1 MIQTLRQALRRWL
14 VALIAVTVLAAG
26 GAVAYSLTTP
36 ARYAATTQLLVGQI
50 NADADSIKASQQ
62 LIGTYAEL
70 IVSPSALQQAATAV
84 GNGVTATEMR
94 AATEVQFSTS
104 TRLLGVK
111 VTLGSPESAQRAAET
126 LATLLKNE
134 VSLTQ
139 GSGAG
144 ALSTVVQAT
153 ADPDPVATNPALRGA
168 IAGLTAFVIGLLL
181 VLLLEQTRGVVRTSE
196 DVESVSG
203 RDALVELPRRSKGSG
218 PVRHGDAPT
227 TAAYRMLAAYL
238 DTLPPRQGAHCVA
251 VVGTG
256 PDGRS
261 QMPLN
266 LAIALAQTGRRA
278 LLLENESEKP
288 RSLAVFDTAP
298 IDITGQA
305 ALYLFTPDPTG
316 ADFKVDR
323 LGLTPETYQLAL
335 AWADS
340 RSRASTEQAVQAVSP
355 LTDWV
360 VLAPRSIEASDVG
373 LSWAAAAD
381 AVFLVVEQGVTRR
394 RELQAALVTLR
405 RLTSEPIEVVLVP
418 EGVKEGRST
427 KATLK
432 VIQEEARVAAAKRA
446 AKAAARAAETG
457 QPLPPG
463 MLPPGMLPAGQPQSA
478 PPPPPPAQQPMQQP
492 IQQPMQQPMQQP
504 AYPPPAFPVVP
515 AAAPAPNT
523 PPPPP
528 ARTDGPSWGTE
539 PPRYRPAQPTG
550 PAANPAASPAG
561 SPAASAGR
569 PAEVVL
575 PDAGRPHVVP
585 AESIFATHQEA
596 AARPARDA
604 DGDEAD
610 SADHGD
616 RSPWTGMFV
625 PPPVISPDQGNG
637 RPKNGTPGR
646 SR

>member
-1 MIQTLRQALRRWL
+1 VIQTLRQALRRWL

-26 GAVAYSLTTP
+26 GAVAYSLTQAP
-36 ARYAATTQLLVGQI
+36 QYQATTQLLVGPI
-50 NADADSIKASQQ
+50 NADADSIKASQA

-70 IVSPSALQQAATAV
+70 VISPSAMSQAATAV
-84 GNGVTATEMR
+84 GTGTTAAMVREGTD
-94 AATEVQFSTS
+94 VQFSTT
-104 TRLLGVK
+104 TRLLEVS
-111 VTLGSPESAQRAAET
+111 VTLGSPDGAARAADT
-126 LATLLKNE
+126 LANVLKNE
-134 VSLTQ
+134 VSRTQ
-139 GSGAG
+139 GATTGAG
-144 ALSTVVQAT
+144 SLSTVIPAT
-153 ADPDPVATNPALRGA
+153 PDPEPVGTNPALRGT
-168 IAGLTAFVIGLLL
+168 IAGLTAFVIGFLL
-181 VLLLEQTRGVVRTSE
+181 VLLLEQTRGVIRTSE
-196 DVESVSG
+196 DVEMVVG
-203 RDALVELPRRSKGSG
+203 RDALVEFPRRTKASG

-238 DTLPPRQGAHCVA
+238 DTLPPRPGAHCVA

-256 PDGRS
+256 SDGRS

-266 LAIALAQTGRRA
+266 LSIALAQTGRRA

-340 RSRASTEQAVQAVSP
+340 RSRAATEQAVHAVSP
-355 LTDWV
+355 ITDWV

-394 RELQAALVTLR
+394 RELQTALVTLR
-405 RLTSEPIEVVLVP
+405 RLTNEPIEVVLVP

-432 VIQEEARVAAAKRA
+432 AIQEEARAAAAKRA
-446 AKAAARAAETG
+446 AKAAAQGLPTG
-457 QPLPPG
+457 RPQQ
-463 MLPPGMLPAGQPQSA
+463 PAG
-478 PPPPPPAQQPMQQP
+478 PPPSAGRSAAQPGQQPGQQSGHGAPAAALPSMPVVPSGANGQRPAQQP
-492 IQQPMQQPMQQP
+492 
-504 AYPPPAFPVVP
+504 
-515 AAAPAPNT
+515 AAPAPSWQGA
-523 PPPPP
+523 PPP
-528 ARTDGPSWGTE
+528 G
-539 PPRYRPAQPTG
+539 YRPSAPAPSG
-550 PAANPAASPAG
+550 PVANPAG
-561 SPAASAGR
+561 SPAGPAASNAR
-569 PAEVVL
+569 PGEVVL
-575 PDAGRPHVVP
+575 PDAGREPVPSVVP
-585 AESIFATHQEA
+585 PDSIFATVREA
-596 AARPARDA
+596 PAVAPAPAAQPAPSSDT
-604 DGDEAD
+604 EAD
-610 SADHGD
+610 LGD
-616 RSPWTGMFV
+616 RSPWTGTFV
-625 PPPVISPDQGNG
+625 PPPVIAPDQSNG